1 MVEIRGGGTLFLPDK
16 TQHGR
21 HDARRNLKFCVSG
34 HERYRPGSGAATLP
48 DTEQKTVAVTL
59 PDDEHGR
66 AAEQVIRRVMEFL
79 PQLIRERQQET
90 LNKLTD
96 AFLVS
101 VTPPKRLAN
110 RLVRNAKPRQ
120 RRQTAR

>member
-1 MVEIRGGGTLFLPDK
+1 MGGMMLEEISSSTSAVMSGTG
-16 TQHGR
+16 QEV
-21 HDARRNLKFCVSG
+21 ARQL
-34 HERYRPGSGAATLP
+34 YQTP
-48 DTEQKTVAVTL
+48 EQKIVAVTF

-110 RLVRNAKPRQ
+110 RLVRTAKPRQ
-120 RRQTAR
+120 RR